1 MRIRLLRY
9 KPCFFSQQKRIGTI
23 CPDFRVFLPRLT
35 IKQHFIVKKYW
46 IDIVLALAVAA
57 LFILH
62 FQPSGKNAAPA
73 TSDDT
78 AAASASLID
87 SQIAYIEIDSII
99 PNYHMYINLTA
110 ELQTKQNQKEA
121 DLNTKAQKFQADV
134 ADFQNKAQKGLET
147 RAKLEE
153 MGNALSER
161 EQQLAAL
168 QQQYAM
174 EISEEAQVINRKV
187 LQSIMDYLAVYNE
200 SHHFHYILGTSFGG
214 MILYSDK
221 SLDITREI
229 LDGLN
234 KTYDETAK

>member
-1 MRIRLLRY
+1 M
-9 KPCFFSQQKRIGTI
+9 
-23 CPDFRVFLPRLT
+23 
-35 IKQHFIVKKYW
+35 KKYW
-46 IDIVLALAVAA
+46 IDIVLALAIAV
-57 LFILH
+57 LFILY
-62 FQPSGKNAAPA
+62 FRPAAKTAEPATDGTQAAAP
-73 TSDDT
+73 
-78 AAASASLID
+78 ASLID
-87 SQIAYIEIDSII
+87 SQIAYIEIDSIV
-99 PNYHMYINLTA
+99 PNYHMYIDLTA
-110 ELQTKQNQKEA
+110 ELDKKQNQKEA

-161 EQQLAAL
+161 EQQLGAL

-200 SHHFHYILGTSFGG
+200 SHHFHYILGSSFGS

-229 LDGLN
+229 LNGLN
-234 KTYDETAK
+234 TAYDSAAK

>member
-1 MRIRLLRY
+1 MRIRFPHHR
-9 KPCFFSQQKRIGTI
+9 PCFFSHRKRIGAV
-23 CPDFRVFLPRLT
+23 CPFFRVFLPRLT
-35 IKQHFIVKKYW
+35 FKQNNIVKKYW
-46 IDIVLALAVAA
+46 IDIVLALAIAV
-57 LFILH
+57 LFILY
-62 FQPSGKNAAPA
+62 FRPAAKTAEPATDGTQAAAP
-73 TSDDT
+73 
-78 AAASASLID
+78 ASLID
-87 SQIAYIEIDSII
+87 SQIAYIEIDSIV
-99 PNYHMYINLTA
+99 PNYHMYIDLTA
-110 ELQTKQNQKEA
+110 ELEKKQNQKEA

-161 EQQLAAL
+161 EQQLGAL

-200 SHHFHYILGTSFGG
+200 SHHFHYILGSSFGS

-229 LDGLN
+229 LNGLN
-234 KTYDETAK
+234 TAYDSAAK

>member
-1 MRIRLLRY
+1 M
-9 KPCFFSQQKRIGTI
+9 
-23 CPDFRVFLPRLT
+23 
-35 IKQHFIVKKYW
+35 KKYW
-46 IDIVLALAVAA
+46 IDIVLALAIAV
-57 LFILH
+57 LFILY
-62 FQPSGKNAAPA
+62 FRPAAKTAEPAADGTQAAAP
-73 TSDDT
+73 
-78 AAASASLID
+78 ASLID
-87 SQIAYIEIDSII
+87 SQIAYIEIDSIV
-99 PNYHMYINLTA
+99 PNYHMYIDLTA
-110 ELQTKQNQKEA
+110 ELEKKQNQKEA
-121 DLNTKAQKFQADV
+121 DLNTNAQKFQADV

-161 EQQLAAL
+161 EQQLGAL

-200 SHHFHYILGTSFGG
+200 SHHFHYILGSSFGS

-229 LDGLN
+229 LNGLN
-234 KTYDETAK
+234 TAYDSAAK